1 MYGIHINEGKGDRM
15 TIDEAILFC
24 EKTADEMYQ
33 KVLFKTMEQNTF
45 REIAEYL
52 RELNAYKGKWHKY
65 YKPKG

>member
-1 MYGIHINEGKGDRM
+1 M

-33 KVLFKTMEQNTF
+33 KVLFKGVEQNTF

-52 RELNAYKGKWHKY
+52 RELKAYKGKWHKY

>member
-1 MYGIHINEGKGDRM
+1 M
-15 TIDEAILFC
+15 TIDEAILFW